1 MDETNKSDNEE
12 LATITNIDEARIM
25 RLGLKGNYNGIL
37 EAFEILRL
45 KFIYDT
51 LDKEE
56 SINFIT
62 YCKYVMRN
70 GHSEVVRLS
79 AHYLYKKYIEGK
91 EL

>member
-12 LATITNIDEARIM
+12 LATVTNIDEARIM

-62 YCKYVMRN
+62 YCKFIMRS

-79 AHYLYKKYIEGK
+79 AHYLYKKYIENK
-91 EL
+91 DI

>member
-62 YCKYVMRN
+62 YCKLIMRS

-79 AHYLYKKYIEGK
+79 AHYLYKKYIENK
-91 EL
+91 DI